1 MTMLTNNDAVNLLL
15 IGFGPHAKRI
25 YYPLLE
31 ISCEDPTL
39 NLCAAVDFISTKPG
53 IEAYLAGKKLQP
65 EVIYFNDS
73 DNSQAELG
81 VDVIKKLNDV
91 VDRYAINGVIIATE
105 PLAHMAYARW
115 ALASGLSI
123 LMDKPISSY
132 EGISTSIEKS
142 IQIAEDYYALN
153 TLYQKKRRD
162 NPRQVFS
169 LMAQRRYQ
177 TSFNLIKR
185 YIAECFAQTHCPV
198 TNVQTFHSDGQWRMP
213 TEIVEQHYH
222 PYHQGYG
229 KCSHSGY
236 HYFDIVPFVLE
247 SGFGEGKQFDNIDVF
262 SMAIRPDDVLSQLAL
277 DDYRALFGRRRFDEA
292 NHYDENQLGVLLG
305 TFGEVDCSSNICFK
319 RGDRTLTAVS
329 INLCH
334 NGYSQRNWVTAAGR
348 DLYKGNGRVSH
359 ESHIF
364 QQGPFQSIHF
374 HSYKS
379 DVLPDETSEER
390 HHIGTKEH
398 LEIYIFRN
406 DKMLGGKHVEVF
418 DIDDI
423 IALEGG
429 RKGLRGKSKAK
440 AFYEFIAGMRGEIA
454 TGDMVSD
461 FSKHEVGAAL
471 TSAIYQSIS
480 HRYHR
485 LNPLINRCLKSREPA
500 LQPEAFIL

>member
-1 MTMLTNNDAVNLLL
+1 MLTNNDVVNLLL

-31 ISCEDPTL
+31 ASCDDPAL
-39 NLCAAVDFISTKPG
+39 NLCAAVDFISAKRR
-53 IEAYLAGKKLQP
+53 IDAYLADKRLQP
-65 EVIYFNDS
+65 EILYFNDS
-73 DNSQAELG
+73 DNSQTELG
-81 VDVIKKLNDV
+81 ADARKRLDDV
-91 VDRYAINGVIIATE
+91 VRKYAINGVIIATE
-105 PLAHMAYARW
+105 PLAHMPYARW
-115 ALASGLSI
+115 ALESGLSI

-142 IQIAEDYYALN
+142 IKLAEDYQVLN
-153 TLYQKKRRD
+153 ALYQKQRRD
-162 NPRQVFS
+162 NPDQVFS

-213 TEIVEQHYH
+213 TEMVEQHYH
-222 PYHQGYG
+222 PYNQGYG

-247 SGFGEGKQFDNIDVF
+247 AGFGDGKQFDNIDVF

-277 DDYRALFGRRRFDEA
+277 DDYRALFGKRRFDES
-292 NHYDENQLGVLLG
+292 NHYDEKQLGLLLG

-319 RGDRTLTAVS
+319 SGDRTLTAAS

-379 DVLPDETSEER
+379 DELPGETLDER
-390 HHIGTKEH
+390 HRVGTKEH

-423 IALEGG
+423 IAMEGG
-429 RKGLRGKSKAK
+429 RKGLKGKSKAK

-454 TGDMVSD
+454 AGDMVSD
-461 FSKHEVGAAL
+461 FSKHEVGAML
-471 TSAIYQSIS
+471 TSAVYQSIS

-485 LNPLINRCLKSREPA
+485 LNPLINRRFKSREPILRAEA
-500 LQPEAFIL
+500 LVP